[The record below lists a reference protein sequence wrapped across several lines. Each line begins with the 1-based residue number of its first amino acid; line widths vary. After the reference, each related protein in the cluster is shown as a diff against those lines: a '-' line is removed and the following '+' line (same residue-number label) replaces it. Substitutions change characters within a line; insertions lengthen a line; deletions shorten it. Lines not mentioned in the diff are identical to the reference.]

1 MYFQKKIVYNSLLLE
16 GLAKN
21 YVKRCC
27 CIPYTNRTFHGAVTH
42 EPRGVLMSRKVQVDP
57 REVGDSNLQCLS
69 SSFIFLLLKKVAN
82 LIMNGGS
89 TS

>member
-1 MYFQKKIVYNSLLLE
+1 
-16 GLAKN
+16 
-21 YVKRCC
+21 
-27 CIPYTNRTFHGAVTH
+27 
-42 EPRGVLMSRKVQVDP
+42 MSRKVQVDP

-89 TS
+89 SYLIKIK